1 MRLLILIL
9 EACLLL
15 MGAARAQNAGDNSS
29 TNSSSAPQLPVG
41 QVFKQ
46 FVFPSYQDG
55 VLKYT
60 LFATEARGIT
70 LNRAETTDLKI
81 DVYENGAKTTTIT
94 SPKADLIVAEQ
105 KMRTKNTVQIDRDD
119 LQATSQNCEFNV
131 KEKKFVMTTNVKVI
145 LKHFDLSTG
154 PNGAAPTPASTSTT
168 RQGKTA
174 TDSVPAASPAPAESS
189 APAAP
194 PSTHGSD
201 SLLTSPGSYADT
213 NSAPLPPSNPETK

>member
-105 KMRTKNTVQIDRDD
+105 KMRTKNTVDIERANMS
-119 LQATSQNCEFNV
+119 ATAQSCDFD
-131 KEKKFVMTTNVKVI
+131 MTTSKYLLRTNVRVV
-145 LKHFDLSTG
+145 LKNFDVGKSTSLG
-154 PNGAAPTPASTSTT
+154 DTSTPSTSSSTPSVAAP
-168 RQGKTA
+168 
-174 TDSVPAASPAPAESS
+174 SVPSPAPSVPVSNPNNDSMLDMPGAVSS
-189 APAAP
+189 TNAAP
-194 PSTHGSD
+194 QAPS
-201 SLLTSPGSYADT
+201 DT
-213 NSAPLPPSNPETK
+213 K